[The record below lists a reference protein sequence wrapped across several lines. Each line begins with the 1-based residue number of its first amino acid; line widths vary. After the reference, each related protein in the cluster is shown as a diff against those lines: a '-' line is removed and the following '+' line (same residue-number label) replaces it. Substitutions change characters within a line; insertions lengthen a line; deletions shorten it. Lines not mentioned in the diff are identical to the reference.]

1 MQRLERPYLRNILV
15 LLFVVGVT
23 ALVVPGRGY
32 ARVSLAVLH
41 RHGLRRATT
50 AAAATM
56 ASISGS
62 SDLSDLSRRDL
73 QALAKE
79 KGVKANLA
87 SAEIIRLLSE
97 LQGAPVPSA
106 AVTKPKATAPEVV
119 APKVAAPKVAAP
131 KVIAVKIAA
140 PKVAPKVVA
149 QKAAA
154 APEVEGGVLWSN
166 EDYGS
171 EELET
176 WWRALPGPLLTVG
189 SKGVMDSHLRSLE
202 DLLRGHDKV
211 RVKFASDK
219 LDGPTMARTFMD
231 NSPSLGAGAELL
243 VIKRREFLI
252 HRNPNAPRNTWPKL
266 VTPGPSVKNSKNI
279 CHGCGRV
286 GHHRIECPNTHLP
299 DFRATGIHPNA
310 EKALGGVPQ
319 PAASKKA
326 KAPKLSAPEKEQLT
340 PRKKANPRRS
350 PLPKR

>member
-1 MQRLERPYLRNILV
+1 VLELYPLVSKMHFSLPPYFTRFLV
-15 LLFVVGVT
+15 LVLIVVGVT
-23 ALVVPGRGY
+23 ALVVPGRGH
-32 ARVSLAVLH
+32 ARVPLAVL
-41 RHGLRRATT
+41 RA
-50 AAAATM
+50 
-56 ASISGS
+56 S
-62 SDLSDLSRRDL
+62 SDLSELSRRDL
-73 QALAKE
+73 QTLAKE

-97 LQGAPVPSA
+97 LQGAPVPSTT
-106 AVTKPKATAPEVV
+106 VPKPKVATSMVA

-131 KVIAVKIAA
+131 KVAA
-140 PKVAPKVVA
+140 PKVAAPKVVA
-149 QKAAA
+149 EKAAA

-231 NSPSLGAGAELL
+231 SSPALGAGAELL
-243 VIKRREFLI
+243 VVKRREFLI
-252 HRNPNAPRNTWPKL
+252 HRSPNAPRNTWPKL

-319 PAASKKA
+319 PAVSKKA

-350 PLPKR
+350 PPPKR

>member
-1 MQRLERPYLRNILV
+1 MLELYPLVSKMQRLTSPYFTRFLV
-15 LLFVVGVT
+15 LVLIVVGAT
-23 ALVVPGRGY
+23 ALVVPRRGH
-32 ARVSLAVLH
+32 ARVTLAVL
-41 RHGLRRATT
+41 RA
-50 AAAATM
+50 
-56 ASISGS
+56 S
-62 SDLSDLSRRDL
+62 SDLSELSRRDL
-73 QALAKE
+73 QTLAKE

-97 LQGAPVPSA
+97 LQGAPVPSTT
-106 AVTKPKATAPEVV
+106 VPKPKVAVPKVA

-131 KVIAVKIAA
+131 KIA
-140 PKVAPKVVA
+140 PKAVAE
-149 QKAAA
+149 KAAA

-189 SKGVMDSHLRSLE
+189 SKGVLDSHLRSLE

-231 NSPSLGAGAELL
+231 SSPALGAGAELL
-243 VIKRREFLI
+243 VVKRREFLI
-252 HRNPNAPRNTWPKL
+252 HRSPNAPRNTWPKL
-266 VTPGPSVKNSKNI
+266 VTPGPSVKNSNNI

-319 PAASKKA
+319 PVSKKA

-350 PLPKR
+350 PPPKR